1 MSEHVRRLQVDE
13 DDSGTGWLM
22 TYADLMT
29 LLLVFFI
36 LLFSMSTLKEADFEQ
51 TRRSLTL
58 ALDSASGNNSVIEL
72 DAQAP
77 TDRIPEEVKPE
88 VLPATQYSPD
98 DSNNPNSAEARQQ
111 QIRLQQ
117 QEMEQTA
124 KELKES
130 FQLLSLSDSVE
141 IATPKDGKLRMRI
154 KGRALF
160 ESGSAQFDRRGM
172 PAMDVVVNLL
182 RQQPKYKVNIQGH
195 TDDIPIETAQFPSN
209 WELSAV
215 RATTVL
221 RYFMRGGIDPERL
234 TATGFGDSLPVEPN
248 VDNRSRARNRR
259 IEFVL
264 EHQVE

>member
-1 MSEHVRRLQVDE
+1 MSAIKQLIDKEEEGPSWIV
-13 DDSGTGWLM
+13 

-29 LLLVFFI
+29 LLLVFFV
-36 LLFSMSTLKEADFEQ
+36 LLFSMSTLKEADFEE

-58 ALDSASGNNSVIEL
+58 ALDSAAGNNSIIEL

-77 TDRIPEEVKPE
+77 TDKIPEELREE
-88 VLPATQYSPD
+88 VLPATQFSLE
-98 DSNNPNSAEARQQ
+98 DSNNPDAAEAIQQ

-117 QEMEQTA
+117 QAEMEDTA
-124 KELKES
+124 KELKQS

-154 KGRALF
+154 RGQALF

-172 PAMDVVVNLL
+172 PAMDVVVNLM
-182 RQQPKYKVNIQGH
+182 RQNPQYKVNIQGH
-195 TDDIPIETAQFPSN
+195 TDDIPIETPQFPSN

-221 RYFMRGGIDPERL
+221 RYFMRGGVAPDRL
-234 TATGFGDSLPVEPN
+234 TATGFADSMPVEPN
-248 VDNRSRARNRR
+248 ADSRSRSRNRR

-264 EHQVE
+264 EHQVN